1 MSEWGQMSGH
11 KIFHQAS
18 IITISDTISH
28 LSETDEFPCL
38 NLDILG
44 YYSDLRL
51 FFDPPDLDID

>member
-1 MSEWGQMSGH
+1 MSGH

-51 FFDPPDLDID
+51 FFDPPDLDIDYT